1 MFIFRLRTNKINFL
15 MKNEN
20 KIVELLAESLKKQD
34 QMIDR
39 QDRQEQLLNVL
50 TQSQAQ
56 LLLTTKELVESV
68 NGLVESQKETNR
80 RLAGIEDKLTEVSE
94 LRKRIEE
101 IERYVGMK

>member
-1 MFIFRLRTNKINFL
+1 
-15 MKNEN
+15 MKNED
-20 KIVELLAESLKKQD
+20 KVTELLAESLKKQD

-56 LLLTTKELVESV
+56 LLLSTKDLVDSV
-68 NGLVESQKETNR
+68 NGLVENQKETNR
-80 RLAGIEDKLTEVSE
+80 RLASIEDKLTEVSE

>member
-1 MFIFRLRTNKINFL
+1 

-39 QDRQEQLLNVL
+39 QDKQEELLNVL
-50 TQSQAQ
+50 TQGQAQ
-56 LLLTTKELVESV
+56 LLLITKDLVI
-68 NGLVESQKETNR
+68 NQKETNR
-80 RLAGIEDKLTEVSE
+80 RLASIEDKLTEVSE